1 MAQFNRAVIFSG
13 HMIDPPGRDKPRFP
27 VECVPAVAASI
38 GRQLARW
45 GADGQTLAICGG
57 APGSD
62 ILFAEACL
70 ARGAHL
76 RLLLPFS
83 IEKFGRETFEG
94 TPLAWLR
101 RFEALLPRCEVL
113 CQPDVL
119 GPLLPGATAYERN
132 NLWILDHGDIRSSI
146 FPSGHVAVGFSAAFA
161 MALAAP
167 DHRGIAW
174 TLLAIAALVWMN
186 TIYGRYHYAAD
197 GLVALAASG
206 ASIGLVAA
214 FRRVPPRAPGRR
226 PGQPS

>member
-1 MAQFNRAVIFSG
+1 MAQFKRAVIFSG
-13 HMIDPPGRDKPRFP
+13 HMIDPPGREKPRFP

-45 GADGQTLAICGG
+45 GADAQTLAICGG

-94 TPLAWLR
+94 TPPAWLR

-119 GPLLPGATAYERN
+119 GPLPLGATAYERN
-132 NLWILDHGDIRSSI
+132 NLWILDHARSQLPRDSI
-146 FPSGHVAVGFSAAFA
+146 SA
-161 MALAAP
+161 L
-167 DHRGIAW
+167 
-174 TLLAIAALVWMN
+174 LVWDQQE
-186 TIYGRYHYAAD
+186 TGDGPGGAAD
-197 GLVALAASG
+197 FAARAAASLREIVVINPTRL
-206 ASIGLVAA
+206 AC
-214 FRRVPPRAPGRR
+214 
-226 PGQPS
+226 

>member
-45 GADGQTLAICGG
+45 GADGQTLALCGG

-132 NLWILDHGDIRSSI
+132 NLWILDHARSQLPQDSI
-146 FPSGHVAVGFSAAFA
+146 SA
-161 MALAAP
+161 L
-167 DHRGIAW
+167 
-174 TLLAIAALVWMN
+174 LVWDLQG
-186 TIYGRYHYAAD
+186 TGDGPGGAAD
-197 GLVALAASG
+197 FAARAANLLREIVIINPRELAC
-206 ASIGLVAA
+206 
-214 FRRVPPRAPGRR
+214 
-226 PGQPS
+226 

>member
-45 GADGQTLAICGG
+45 GADAQTLAICGG

-94 TPLAWLR
+94 TPPTWWR

-119 GPLLPGATAYERN
+119 GPLPPGAIAHERN
-132 NLWILDHGDIRSSI
+132 NLWILDHARSQLPRGSISALLVWDQQETGDGPGGAADFAAR
-146 FPSGHVAVGFSAAFA
+146 SAASLREIVVINPTR
-161 MALAAP
+161 LAC
-167 DHRGIAW
+167 
-174 TLLAIAALVWMN
+174 
-186 TIYGRYHYAAD
+186 
-197 GLVALAASG
+197 
-206 ASIGLVAA
+206 
-214 FRRVPPRAPGRR
+214 
-226 PGQPS
+226 